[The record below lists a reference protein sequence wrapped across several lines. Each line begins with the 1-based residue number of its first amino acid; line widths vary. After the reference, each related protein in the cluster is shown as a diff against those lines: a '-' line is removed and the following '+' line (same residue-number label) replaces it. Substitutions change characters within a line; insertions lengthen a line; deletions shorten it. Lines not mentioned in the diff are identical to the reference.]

1 MPPVGE
7 FLSLPKRFHGP
18 WIQRSGMDA
27 GVRKSVKQAAQQ
39 VQVPLF
45 VLPLGYTG
53 YFARSTVHLT

>member
-1 MPPVGE
+1 
-7 FLSLPKRFHGP
+7 
-18 WIQRSGMDA
+18 MDA